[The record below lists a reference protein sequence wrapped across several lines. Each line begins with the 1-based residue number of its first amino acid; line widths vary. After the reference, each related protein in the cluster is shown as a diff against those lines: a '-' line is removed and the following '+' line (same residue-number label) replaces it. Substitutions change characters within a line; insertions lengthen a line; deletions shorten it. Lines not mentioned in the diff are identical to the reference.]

1 MTASSVRTMLASIDD
16 RLGPAEQRFFGR
28 GFRRVRYE
36 PGRLHVSRTDDGA
49 VRARSS
55 VGVHYPADW
64 SRKAGADLRPHFS
77 TIDGLVVAAQLAE
90 VCLAD
95 PATTRGTGH
104 QDAWLRTVKL
114 SAGTSPQEDLH
125 RIPVQA
131 TLRRTAP
138 ADRDSARR
146 VSTIDCEAGSM
157 RVRCEVDHAPV
168 PAVAGEAVYDDFS
181 ALLGPGAQ
189 RHFGEGFTRRRQSV
203 REVEVDHERLRA
215 TAELDVVTEGPAS
228 ASDSGLEGRYRPGV
242 SMVDA
247 FVTALQL
254 AQVLLYDVDGI
265 RRQDSNTLWMRQTT
279 MTAARPDRAQHG
291 IPVAASLE
299 NLGLLRMGGGTW
311 RTLDVIAELA
321 GIRVRSAV
329 THQLPTQDVTS

>member
-1 MTASSVRTMLASIDD
+1 MLASIDD

-36 PGRLHVSRTDDGA
+36 PGRLHVSRGNDGA
-49 VRARSS
+49 VQASSS

-64 SRKAGADLRPHFS
+64 SRKAGTDLRPHFS

-90 VCLAD
+90 VCLAG
-95 PATTRGTGH
+95 PAAAEGAGH
-104 QDAWLRTVKL
+104 QDAWLRAVKL

-125 RIPVQA
+125 RIPVRA
-131 TLRRTAP
+131 TLRGTAP
-138 ADRDSARR
+138 AEGNPARR
-146 VSTIDCEAGSM
+146 RSTIDCTAGTM

-168 PAVAGEAVYDDFS
+168 RPVVGEAVYDDFS

-189 RHFGEGFTRRRQSV
+189 RYFGEGFTRRRQSV
-203 REVEVDHERLRA
+203 REVEVDHEGLRA
-215 TAELDVVTEGPAS
+215 TAELDVVTEGPAPTP
-228 ASDSGLEGRYRPGV
+228 DRGLEGSYRPGV

-254 AQVLLYDVDGI
+254 AQVMLYDVDGI
-265 RRQDSNTLWMRQTT
+265 RRRDSNTLWMRQTT
-279 MTAARPDRAQHG
+279 MTAARPDRAGHG

-311 RTLDVIAELA
+311 RTLDVVAELA
-321 GIRVRSAV
+321 GIQVRSAV
-329 THQLPTQDVTS
+329 THQLPTQDVAS